1 MSEESLIH
9 DLVDKVVKYV
19 RVNRGGWGEHSIEEG
34 GPARE
39 GRIPENLVWMTFVLP
54 WGTGPVRRLPRES

>member
-39 GRIPENLVWMTFVLP
+39 GRIPEILC
-54 WGTGPVRRLPRES
+54 G